1 MEALNLTVHVIHL
14 HRVREN
20 ICRGLGHPP
29 LLLQA
34 KNRVTNPATQ
44 QLHRERNNEATT
56 L

>member
-34 KNRVTNPATQ
+34 KNRVTNLATQ